1 MRNSNNLSFGLI
13 IFTIFLCFFVF
24 LLGFHK
30 SINSEPSVVY
40 AVYLDG
46 KAIGTVA
53 SKVSFEDFINDKEEE
68 LKNKYDVDTVYTPK
82 GVEIKKNITYKS
94 FVNSDEDVYNKII
107 SNKKFTVKGYE
118 ITIVSNNSDEEEE
131 DNEGVEKIYV
141 LSKDIFDEAVVN
153 TIKAFVDEEEY
164 EKFVSGT
171 QEEIKDLG
179 SMIENIDLGE
189 TITYKETYIPT
200 DEDIFVDAQE
210 LSKYLLYGSLDEQE
224 TYTVSSSDTI
234 ESIANS
240 HKLNVKEFL
249 IANPEFTSENNLL
262 YENQIVHVGLIKPII
277 SVVVDVHSVAEEER
291 SYDTEIQYDS
301 SQYVGYQE
309 TIKEGENGL
318 YKVTRKSQYVNGQ
331 LISGTISNSTEIK
344 PAVNKVIVKGDKY
357 APNIADLSY
366 WAWPTD
372 RPYTITSYFEYRWGS
387 FHKGIDIYVGYGSP
401 IYASNN
407 GVVYKTGAGCTP
419 GYIGCNGR
427 QGNYVIIN
435 HNAGGYYTVYMHMKE
450 FYVSEGQTVA
460 RGQKIGAMGNTGE
473 VYPVPTS
480 SNPYG
485 GTHLHFEVRIG
496 GAYGTSINPLGLF

>member
-13 IFTIFLCFFVF
+13 VFTIFLCFLVF

-30 SINSEPSVVY
+30 SINSEPMVVY

-53 SKVSFEDFINDKEEE
+53 SKDSFEDFINDKEEE
-68 LKNKYDVDTVYTPK
+68 LKEKYDVDTVYTPK

-94 FVNSDEDVYNKII
+94 SVNSDEDVYNKII
-107 SNKKFTVKGYE
+107 SNKKFTIKGYE
-118 ITIVSNNSDEEEE
+118 ITIVSNDSEDEDDSEK
-131 DNEGVEKIYV
+131 VEKIYV

-153 TIKAFVDEEEY
+153 TIKAFVDEDEY

-189 TITYKETYIPT
+189 EITYKETYIPT

-210 LSKYLLYGSLDEQE
+210 LSKYLLYGTLDEQE
-224 TYTVSSSDTI
+224 TYTVSDSDTI

-262 YENQIVHVGLIKPII
+262 YENQIVHVGLIEPII

-331 LISGTISNSTEIK
+331 LISGTITNSTEIK

-401 IYASNN
+401 VYASNN

-419 GYIGCNGR
+419 GYISCNGR

-485 GTHLHFEVRIG
+485 GTHLHFEVRVG